1 MGVITVDESRIRE
14 VVTMADAIAA
24 VREAFR
30 AYAEGS
36 YDLPPRTALHDG
48 AFLVMAAHHRPSGSA
63 VTKTLSL
70 TTARAPAIVGAIAWT
85 DLART
90 DTLAID
96 AAPVTSLRTGAV
108 VGVATDL
115 LAPRSAGRMVLFG
128 AGGQSADQVR
138 AVHAVR
144 PLRSLHVLT
153 RRPGPAEELLGV
165 LTQELTG
172 VTLTA
177 GPLPEHRKGAPSRE
191 ALAAAD
197 LVCCATPATAP
208 LFAADDLAERV
219 HVNAVGSYR
228 PSMRELPVALLAGSR
243 VYVDSIE
250 AALEESGE
258 VIDAVGAGALCS
270 GDLTELGPA
279 LLPGSPGGTGGG
291 EVAGGGRMVASG
303 DSRTVTSGGGRTV
316 TSGGGRTVFK
326 SVGLAIQDWAIADLL
341 ARRLL
346 PD

>member
-30 AYAEGS
+30 AYADGS
-36 YDLPPRTALHDG
+36 YDLPRRTALHDG

-70 TTARAPAIVGAIAWT
+70 TTARASAIVGALSWT
-85 DLART
+85 DLTRT

-115 LAPRSAGRMVLFG
+115 LAPRTAGRMVLFG
-128 AGGQSADQVR
+128 AGGQAADQVR

-144 PLRSLHVLT
+144 RLRSLHVLT

-172 VTLTA
+172 VTLSS

-197 LVCCATPATAP
+197 LVCRATPATAP
-208 LFAADDLAERV
+208 LFAVDDLAERV

-228 PSMRELPVALLAGSR
+228 PSMRELPVELLAGSR

-258 VIDAVGAGALCS
+258 IVDATCAGVLRRE
-270 GDLTELGPA
+270 DLTELGPA
-279 LLPGSPGGTGGG
+279 LLTGASTLPGGRTASSGQRT
-291 EVAGGGRMVASG
+291 VATAAGRTVASG
-303 DSRTVTSGGGRTV
+303 TGRTV
-316 TSGGGRTVFK
+316 ATAAGRTVFK

>member
-1 MGVITVDESRIRE
+1 MGVITVEASRIRE

-30 AYAEGS
+30 AYADGA
-36 YDLPPRTALHDG
+36 YDLPPRTALLDG
-48 AFLVMAAHHRPSGSA
+48 KFLVMSAHHRPSGSA

-70 TTARAPAIVGAIAWT
+70 TQERRPAIVGSIAWT
-85 DLART
+85 DLLRA

-115 LAPRSAGRMVLFG
+115 LASGSAERMVLFG
-128 AGGQSADQVR
+128 AGGQAADQVR
-138 AVHAVR
+138 AVHSVR

-153 RRPGPAEELLGV
+153 RRPEPGEALLRI
-165 LTQELTG
+165 LTQELPG

-177 GPLPEHRKGAPSRE
+177 GPLPEHREGAASRK
-191 ALAAAD
+191 ALANAD
-197 LVCCATPATAP
+197 IICCATPATAP
-208 LFAADDLAERV
+208 LFAAGDVAERV

-228 PSMRELPVALLAGSR
+228 TSMRELPVELLAGAR
-243 VYVDSIE
+243 VYVDSVE

-258 VIDAVGAGALCS
+258 IVDAVRAGVLRRD
-270 GDLTELGPA
+270 DLTELGTA
-279 LLPGSPGGTGGG
+279 LLASPGVGAR
-291 EVAGGGRMVASG
+291 AGVGRGADPDAGAGPS
-303 DSRTVTSGGGRTV
+303 
-316 TSGGGRTVFK
+316 GRTVFK

-346 PD
+346 PPG